1 MGKATRRAVI
11 SVCALGVLGLPYG
24 DQAVLSASPSLLP
37 VLPPRRVGAR
47 NKATGGAWLV
57 SLESDKR
64 FLAQADIA
72 GGLGAGASDD
82 DMVNDADADD
92 FRGLD

>member
-1 MGKATRRAVI
+1 M
-11 SVCALGVLGLPYG
+11 PYG

-47 NKATGGAWLV
+47 NKATGGARLV

-64 FLAQADIA
+64 FLAQADNPVASNENDTEIRCRFLLTPVNW
-72 GGLGAGASDD
+72 GG
-82 DMVNDADADD
+82 
-92 FRGLD
+92 RG